1 MITWKCGSAENSKVD
16 QLIKLLRFCLDTT
29 YFTFRDN
36 IYQQKDGC
44 AMGSPCSPLSANAYM
59 EYFEQKALKTAPH
72 PPRIWFRFVD
82 DTFTVIKTVHLEEF
96 TDHINNIDPN
106 IKFTREEE
114 EDGQLP
120 FLDTHISRREDGSLK
135 VKVYRKPT
143 HTDQYL
149 HFDSHHPLEHKLSV
163 VRTLYDRADSI
174 VTDPEDKSEE
184 LDHVKGALRNCGY
197 KDWALFRGKPK
208 QKSEAAKPEQ
218 EGQDTTKRRVFT
230 TLPYVSGFSEK
241 LRRAF
246 TSAGVTTTF
255 KPQGSLRQSLVAPK
269 DKTAKEKLSGVVYS
283 VDCAGC
289 DSHYIGESGR
299 KLEKRITEHKSTAA
313 SSKSA
318 IKEHVGASGHKIDW
332 DNIKVLD
339 REPKD
344 FPRRVREAIHI
355 RKETPRLNRDK
366 GLDLDPVWDN
376 LLFPK
381 KGRGRTQQQ

>member
-1 MITWKCGSAENSKVD
+1 M
-16 QLIKLLRFCLDTT
+16 
-29 YFTFRDN
+29 
-36 IYQQKDGC
+36 
-44 AMGSPCSPLSANAYM
+44 
-59 EYFEQKALKTAPH
+59 
-72 PPRIWFRFVD
+72 
-82 DTFTVIKTVHLEEF
+82 
-96 TDHINNIDPN
+96 
-106 IKFTREEE
+106 
-114 EDGQLP
+114 
-120 FLDTHISRREDGSLK
+120 
-135 VKVYRKPT
+135 
-143 HTDQYL
+143 
-149 HFDSHHPLEHKLSV
+149 
-163 VRTLYDRADSI
+163 
-174 VTDPEDKSEE
+174 TDPEDKSEE

-218 EGQDTTKRRVFT
+218 EGQATTKRRVFT